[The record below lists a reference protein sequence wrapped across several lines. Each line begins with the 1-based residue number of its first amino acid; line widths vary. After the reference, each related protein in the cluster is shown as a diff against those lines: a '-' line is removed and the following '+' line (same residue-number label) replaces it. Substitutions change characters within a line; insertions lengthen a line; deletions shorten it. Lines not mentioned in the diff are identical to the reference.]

1 MMRLGFLI
9 SHPIQY
15 YTPIFRELAK
25 ACDLTVYFAHRQT
38 GEGQANAGF
47 GVAFE
52 WDVDLLA
59 GYRSRFLTN
68 VAREPSTDRFAGC
81 DTPGIR
87 QEIADGRFD
96 AFVVPGWGLR
106 SYLQAVGACRRAR
119 VPIMVRGDS
128 QLPGQRNAAVR
139 LAKALAYPR
148 MMRRFD
154 GYLYVG
160 KRSREYFEHYGAR
173 PSRLFFAP
181 HCVDNDAFGSVRRT
195 DRSSC
200 QRARLLFAGKL
211 IERKHPLDLI
221 RAAMLLQGR
230 GVGVEVAFAG
240 SGELDDGLRRA
251 AEQAGLPVV
260 FHGFV
265 NQSALPATYAA
276 ADLLVLPSDGRE
288 TWGLVVNEAMACGLP
303 AVVSDAV
310 GCGPDLIEEGITG
323 AVFPL
328 GDVARLAD
336 AIARTLALDPVAS
349 SDAVRARIALYSP
362 YRTAQGIVG
371 AAATLRRMM
380 DGQIHGLRTDEAAHD
395 RADGGMPG

>member
-1 MMRLGFLI
+1 MRLGFLI

-15 YTPIFRELAK
+15 YAPIFRELAK
-25 ACDLTVYFAHRQT
+25 QCDLTVYFAHRQT
-38 GEGQANAGF
+38 GEGQADAGF
-47 GVAFE
+47 GDAFE

-68 VAREPSTDRFAGC
+68 VARQPSTDRFGGC

-87 QEIADGRFD
+87 AEIADGRFD

-106 SYLQAVGACRRAR
+106 SYLQADRACRRAR
-119 VPIMVRGDS
+119 VPVMVRGDS
-128 QLPGQRNAAVR
+128 QLVGKRRAVIR
-139 LAKALAYPR
+139 LAKALLYPR

-160 KRSREYFEHYGAR
+160 RRSRDYFEHYGAR

-181 HCVDNDAFGSVRRT
+181 HCVDNDAFGSAGRT
-195 DRSSC
+195 GRPLRNPS
-200 QRARLLFAGKL
+200 RNPARLLFAGKL

-221 RAAMLLQGR
+221 RAAALLQAG
-230 GVGVEVAFAG
+230 GASVEVAFAG
-240 SGELDDGLRRA
+240 SGALEAGLRRA
-251 AEQAGLPVV
+251 AQEAGLAAV

-276 ADLLVLPSDGRE
+276 ADMLVLPSDGRE

-310 GCGPDLIEEGITG
+310 GCGPDLVEEGATG

-328 GDVARLAD
+328 GDVAGLAA
-336 AIARTLALDPVAS
+336 AIGRTLALDPVRS
-349 SDAVRARIALYSP
+349 GEAVRARIALYSP
-362 YRTAQGIVG
+362 RRTARGILD
-371 AAATLRRMM
+371 AAAALRQTM
-380 DGQIHGLRTDEAAHD
+380 DGRT
-395 RADGGMPG
+395 

>member
-1 MMRLGFLI
+1 MMRIGFLV

-25 ACDLTVYFAHRQT
+25 LCDLTVYFAHRQT
-38 GEGQANAGF
+38 REGQANAGF

-68 VAREPSTDRFAGC
+68 VARQPSTDRFGGC
-81 DTPGIR
+81 DTPGIA

-96 AFVVPGWGLR
+96 AFVVPGWGVR
-106 SYLQAVGACRRAR
+106 SYLQAVRACRRYR
-119 VPIMVRGDS
+119 VPVMVRGDS
-128 QLPGQRNAAVR
+128 QLPGQRSVAVR
-139 LAKALAYPR
+139 LAKALLYRR
-148 MMRRFD
+148 MIRRFD

-160 KRSREYFEHYGAR
+160 QRSRAYFEHYGAN

-181 HCVDNDAFGSVRRT
+181 HCVDNDAFASATRT
-195 DRSSC
+195 ADPSRS
-200 QRARLLFAGKL
+200 RPRLLFAGKL
-211 IERKHPLDLI
+211 LERKRPLDLI
-221 RAAMLLQGR
+221 RAAALLRGR
-230 GVGVEVAFAG
+230 GTDVEVAFAG
-240 SGELDDGLRRA
+240 SGELEAELKRA
-251 AEQAGLPVV
+251 AEEAGVPAV

-276 ADLLVLPSDGRE
+276 ADMLVLPSDTRE

-310 GCGPDLIEEGITG
+310 GCGPDLVEEGATG

-328 GDVARLAD
+328 ADVAALAD
-336 AIARTLALDPVAS
+336 AIGRTLALDPVTRRE
-349 SDAVRARIALYSP
+349 AVRARIARYSP
-362 YRTAQGIVG
+362 SRTAQGIM
-371 AAATLRRMM
+371 AAAAALQQALGR
-380 DGQIHGLRTDEAAHD
+380 EA
-395 RADGGMPG
+395 